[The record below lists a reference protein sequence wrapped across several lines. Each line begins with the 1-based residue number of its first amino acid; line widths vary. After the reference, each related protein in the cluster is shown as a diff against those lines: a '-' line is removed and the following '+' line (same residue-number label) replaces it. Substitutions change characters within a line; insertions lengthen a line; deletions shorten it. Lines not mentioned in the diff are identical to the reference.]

1 MPGAQL
7 GYPDSMESSLI
18 IVLSD
23 WHVKLSISIAP
34 QMKNIQNYARDFF
47 RPTCSAFSVI
57 YVNIDRIA
65 SANLEFTFGFSL
77 FLIPV
82 SKYITKFYL
91 YSIQTTSKIW
101 LFLCCHYC
109 ISDHHPFS
117 LDYYCNIPTNL
128 CSLADL

>member
-23 WHVKLSISIAP
+23 WHVKLSSSIAP
-34 QMKNIQNYARDFF
+34 QMKNIQNYTRDFF
-47 RPTCSAFSVI
+47 LPTCSAFSVI
-57 YVNIDRIA
+57 YVNIDCIA

-82 SKYITKFYL
+82 SK
-91 YSIQTTSKIW
+91 
-101 LFLCCHYC
+101 
-109 ISDHHPFS
+109 
-117 LDYYCNIPTNL
+117 
-128 CSLADL
+128 